1 MYKFLLS
8 QPKITPMKYWKRYTK
23 TEQNKRIDDA
33 LKKNVNF
40 LTDISLGFPASKLDE
55 TVFSSDA
62 PFLKDS
68 PLLRTIVN
76 NPNHI
81 GCHTVGK
88 SEAAFLGTQQLERE
102 VLEVIAV
109 DIFKCEDGNFDGYIA
124 NGGTE
129 ANIQAMWVYRNYFK
143 NEFQAKQD
151 EIVIICSEDSHYSM
165 PKGANILNLD
175 IVLVPVEFYTRKI
188 EKETLERIVSEQKSK
203 GKKYFI
209 VVSNMATTMFG
220 SVDNPSLYADVL
232 LDHKLSFKI
241 HIDGAFGGF
250 IYPFHKEKTSV
261 NFTNEHI
268 NSITIDAHKM
278 LQAPYG
284 TGIFICKKGLIE
296 NVLTKE
302 AQYINGMDLTFSG
315 SRGGSNAIAIWMILF
330 SYGFYGWF
338 ERISILLM
346 RTKWFCEK
354 LDNLDIKYYRHPRM
368 NIVTIHAEHIP
379 KDLAVKYDLVPETH
393 DGNPKWLKVVIMD
406 HVELDDLKAF
416 IDDLKAS
423 MNV

>member
-1 MYKFLLS
+1 
-8 QPKITPMKYWKRYTK
+8 MKYWKKYSRE
-23 TEQNKRIDDA
+23 EQNTRIDNA

-55 TVFSSDA
+55 MVFSSNA

-68 PLLRTIVN
+68 PLLRSFVA

-81 GCHTVGK
+81 GCHTTGV
-88 SEAAFLGTQQLERE
+88 SESAFGGTHQIERE
-102 VLEVIAV
+102 VLQVLAV
-109 DIFKCEDGNFDGYIA
+109 DVFKCEDEKYDGYIA
-124 NGGTE
+124 TGGTE
-129 ANIQAMWVYRNYFK
+129 ANIQAMWIYRNLFK
-143 NEFQAKQD
+143 RKFDAKHE

-175 IVLVPVEFYTRKI
+175 LVYIPVEFYTRKI
-188 EKETLERIVSEQKSK
+188 QKDDLENIIIEQKQK

-220 SVDNPSLYADVL
+220 SVDDPTLFAEVLKKNDVA
-232 LDHKLSFKI
+232 FKI

-250 IYPFHKEKTSV
+250 IYPFHKEKTAI

-268 NSITIDAHKM
+268 SSITIDAHKM

-284 TGIFICKKGLIE
+284 TGVFLCRKNLME
-296 NVLTKE
+296 NTLTKE
-302 AQYINGMDLTFSG
+302 AQYVNGMDLTFVG

-338 ERISILLM
+338 EKISVLLM
-346 RTKWFCEK
+346 RTNWFCEH
-354 LDNLDIKYYRHPRM
+354 LDALGIKYYRHKRM
-368 NIVTIHAEHIP
+368 NIVTIHAEYISHDIAS
-379 KDLAVKYDLVPETH
+379 KFDLVPDTH
-393 DGNPKWLKVVIMD
+393 TGNPKWYKVVIMD
-406 HVELDDLKAF
+406 HVELDDLIALV
-416 IDDLKAS
+416 DELKK
-423 MNV
+423 